1 MTPVAARDLPK
12 IDLADSDSPADPAI
26 PVLVSSLANGA
37 VHGSVVNSDI
47 AGATVFIDTNGNG
60 KLDAGEVS
68 TQSDVN
74 GRFVLPANAPSG
86 TIFLEG
92 GIDLATRQANTAILK
107 APVGAT
113 TVNPFTTLVQTMID
127 TGVAST
133 EEQAQGL
140 LFAAL
145 KLPQQVSLSAF
156 DPIQAALHGD
166 ASTQAAAV
174 ALEAKAVEI
183 SNLVQV
189 AQAALAAARVDPAQA
204 QSAALQALA
213 KAVASSAQTGLDLSL
228 VDTVKTVLEGAVKT
242 AAPAAQQTTLL
253 HSVDKLAPVVAATN
267 AVAESAQAAYLSGK
281 VTDPVTTLSDVFKVA
296 TLVQSQVAPA
306 VEKAVLFG
314 GLDSVVDAY
323 GGQALIRALS
333 HVRAGQIAPDVP
345 ANAGSEITNPGV
357 SLVEAETSVDGKT
370 IVLSYD
376 EVLDRNHGP
385 TIGAFT
391 VKVGDTA
398 DTLTPVKVTGVGVSG
413 MKVTLTLATAVLHG
427 QQVTVSYTDPHPD
440 IDDADGV
447 IQDRAGNDAASQ
459 SDRPVHNTVP
469 DTSPPMIADAAI
481 DLSHAT
487 DPLPQSTVSLFFS
500 EPVTADRAKISLAYG
515 VQEGGV
521 WTSRT
526 LAPDTLRFHDNQL
539 DFAVPEDLTGK
550 AVKVEVYSA
559 KGQTEQFHDLAG
571 NSLSPW
577 PLTVYVGSATGSS
590 TLQGGEEGD
599 VFVVGKGTGKG
610 PNQLDGGQGDDVFL
624 PNLMTLADDT
634 FVGGAGNDELVF
646 FVGNGN
652 DLRID
657 TKFGKISSVE
667 SLHAVFTPGSHAS
680 VNLMLSDAFVRAN
693 AATIGSNQ
701 VYTVQADDLGG
712 TGTLT
717 VDGAGVSSP
726 VSLNLSGTSRGDTLL
741 SGPGN
746 DVIHGN
752 GGDDF
757 IRGGLG
763 SDVLYGDDGNDTL
776 SAFGQGRSSL
786 YGGAGDDDLSTWNP
800 FYPWIT
806 GEFTLVGGP
815 GNDSIRVNH
824 QGTRGESSTNHI
836 VMNPGDGT
844 AAVGLTVISDRG
856 NPDILDTGDVVTFT
870 GSAGGIYPVEV
881 ISGFNLDYDT
891 LDLSPTLQHV
901 DLRHSTAT
909 DWSVSAGKTNQ
920 IADGKYLL
928 IKGGYSV
935 SDSQVGRFMV
945 GNPDASAIPAT
956 LLVYDADPA
965 PGAVQTEALV
975 LIMDSARVPGTTSPD
990 LGVSRDDFV
999 TLVDGVLT
1007 FTGTPGTVTM
1017 TVDKTT
1023 HVATFT
1029 RGDTVSALQPALDAV
1044 TKITVPFG
1052 WVLQTTASELD
1063 GRTLDGDGSV
1073 ETTLDAAGTH
1083 ADLSGVTTNRC
1094 LLIVPDDFTFSGELS
1109 ANYSHIAILPG
1120 KTLTLGIDQANHHV
1134 ITTQGG
1140 EDGGIGH
1147 VALTGEAH
1155 GQVTL
1160 TYISTDLS
1168 FVGNELKF
1176 SGMEDGAV
1184 SVNAGSVSG
1193 DPLSIVGTNTSKTQ
1207 SLFVLGTSDEET
1219 IDLSRFETVG
1229 NAQVFVEGNGG
1240 ADTILLSPRAKET
1253 LFYGAGYTD
1262 GGFRIGG
1269 DTIYGFSAREDSILL
1284 LRAAFGGRDA
1294 SIDGS
1299 DGKPQDDASR
1309 SSKADLNM
1317 MALDSNGVLR
1327 ISDPVSSDWSNVA
1340 SVVNAAIAG
1349 TANGINLVLVLSNG
1363 SDSRVYFW
1371 NDGAS
1376 HADSRVEDAE
1386 LTSMC
1391 TLVGVRDAT
1400 AVDAVV
1406 TAAFPFIP

>member
-1 MTPVAARDLPK
+1 MPPVAARDLPK

-26 PVLVSSLANGA
+26 PVFVSSLAKGA
-37 VHGSVVNSDI
+37 VHGSVVNSGI

-86 TIFLEG
+86 MIFLEG
-92 GIDLATRQANTAILK
+92 GIDLATRQANTMILK

-113 TVNPFTTLVQTMID
+113 TVNLFTTLVLTMID
-127 TGVAST
+127 TGVAAT

-166 ASTQAAAV
+166 PSTQAAAV
-174 ALEAKAVEI
+174 ALETKMVEVA
-183 SNLVQV
+183 NLVQV
-189 AQAALAAARVDPAQA
+189 AQAALTAAQVDPAQA
-204 QSAALQALA
+204 QNAALQAIA
-213 KAVASSAQTGLDLSL
+213 KSVGDSARTGIDLSQA
-228 VDTVKTVLEGAVKT
+228 DTVKTVLEGAVKT
-242 AAPAAQQTTLL
+242 AVPTAQQTALL
-253 HSVDKLAPVVAATN
+253 HNVDKLAPMVAAIN
-267 AVAESAQAAYLSGK
+267 AVAETAQAAYLSGK
-281 VTDPVTTLSDVFKVA
+281 VTDPVTTLSDVFKVT

-306 VEKAVLFG
+306 VEKAVVFG

-323 GGQALIRALS
+323 GGHALLRALS

-345 ANAGSEITNPGV
+345 ATRGSEITNPGATF
-357 SLVEAETSVDGKT
+357 VEAETSVDGKT
-370 IVLSYD
+370 IVLTYD
-376 EVLDRNHGP
+376 EVLDRDHGP

-398 DTLTPVKVTGVGVSG
+398 DTLTPVKVTGVSVNG
-413 MKVTLTLATAVLHG
+413 MKVTLTLATAVMYG

-447 IQDRAGNDAASQ
+447 IQDRFGNDAASQ
-459 SDRPVHNTVP
+459 ADQPVLNTVP
-469 DTSPPMIADAAI
+469 DTLPPIIVDASI
-481 DLSHAT
+481 DLSHAK
-487 DPLPQSTVSLFFS
+487 DPLPQSMVSLFFS
-500 EPVTADRAKISLAYG
+500 EPVTADMAKISLAYG
-515 VQEGGV
+515 VQDGGV
-521 WTSRT
+521 WTGRT
-526 LAPDTLRFHDNQL
+526 LTLDALRFHDNQL
-539 DFAVPEDLTGK
+539 DFVVPEDLTGK
-550 AVKVEVYSA
+550 AVKVEFHSA
-559 KGQTEQFHDLAG
+559 HDQTEQFHDLAG
-571 NSLSPW
+571 NPLSPW

-590 TLQGGEEGD
+590 MLQGGEGGD
-599 VFVVGKGTGKG
+599 VFVVSKGTGKG
-610 PNQLDGGQGDDVFL
+610 PNQLDGGKGNDVFL
-624 PNLMTLADDT
+624 PNLMTFADDT
-634 FVGGAGNDELVF
+634 FAGGEGNDKLVF
-646 FVGNGN
+646 LVGNGN

-667 SLHAVFTPGSHAS
+667 SLHAVFTPGSHANVS
-680 VNLMLSDAFVRAN
+680 LSLSDAFVQAN
-693 AATIGSNQ
+693 AATIGDNK

-712 TGTLT
+712 TGTLS
-717 VDGAGVSSP
+717 VDGAGVSSL
-726 VSLNLSGTSRGDTLL
+726 VSLNLSGTARGDTLL
-741 SGPGN
+741 SGLGN

-757 IRGGLG
+757 IQGGLG

-776 SAFGQGRSSL
+776 SAFGQGQSII
-786 YGGAGDDDLSTWNP
+786 YGGAGDDTISTGNL

-824 QGTRGESSTNHI
+824 QGTHGEIYTNHI

-844 AAVGLTVISDRG
+844 AAAGLTVISGSG
-856 NPDILDTGDVVTFT
+856 NPDILDAGDVVTFT
-870 GSAGGIYPVEV
+870 GSAGGIYPVEI
-881 ISGFNLDYDT
+881 ISGFDLDYDT
-891 LDLSPTLQHV
+891 LDLSPTLLNV
-901 DLRHSTAT
+901 DLLHSTAT
-909 DWSVSAGKTNQ
+909 VWSVSAGKTNQ

-928 IKGGYSV
+928 IEGGYSPVDSHV
-935 SDSQVGRFMV
+935 SRFMV
-945 GNPDASAIPAT
+945 GNSDESAFPAT
-956 LLVYDADPA
+956 LLVYDADPNL
-965 PGAVQTEALV
+965 GAVQTEALV
-975 LIMDSARVPGTTSPD
+975 LMKSAPISDTTSPN

-1007 FTGTPGTVTM
+1007 FAGTPGVVTM

-1029 RGDTVSALQPALDAV
+1029 LGDTVSALQPSLDAV
-1044 TKITVPFG
+1044 AKITVPFG

-1120 KTLTLGIDQANHHV
+1120 KTLTLDIDQADHHV
-1134 ITTQGG
+1134 ITTREG

-1155 GQVTL
+1155 GQITL

-1193 DPLSIVGTNTSKTQ
+1193 DPLSVVGTNTSKTQ

-1253 LFYGAGYTD
+1253 LLYGAGYTD
-1262 GGFRIGG
+1262 GGFKIGG

-1284 LRAAFGGRDA
+1284 QRWVFGGLDVT
-1294 SIDGS
+1294 IDGT

-1309 SSKADLNM
+1309 SNKVDLNT

-1349 TANGINLVLVLSNG
+1349 TANGINLILVLSNG

-1406 TAAFPFIP
+1406 TASFPFIP